1 MNAPRILVPI
11 DFSAQSRFAL
21 EEADRMAVVGNA
33 ELTLL
38 HVHQVLQLAVLEF
51 TFVEPTAQIA
61 SIVEAANKQ
70 LNDWAATLKTPADRR
85 KILVDTGQPLAV
97 ILEHTET
104 HDLVVMPTHGRT
116 GPSHFLLGSVAE
128 RVVQGSKCS
137 VLVVKKKAATSASS
151 M

>member
-11 DFSAQSRFAL
+11 DFSAQSKFAL
-21 EEADRMAVVGNA
+21 EEADRMAVAGNA
-33 ELTLL
+33 DLTLL

-61 SIVEAANKQ
+61 SIVEAATKQ
-70 LNDWAATLKTPADRR
+70 LNEWASTLKTPAEKRH
-85 KILVDTGQPLAV
+85 IVVDTGQPLAV
-97 ILEHTET
+97 IIEHTEK

-137 VLVVKKKAATSASS
+137 VLVVKKKATSA
-151 M
+151 